1 MTRKNLSVR
10 QRRVSTELRALRLA
24 KGLSCDDVAKA
35 IGCSESKISRPET
48 GERGLNADDVAAI
61 LGYLQAPAKLRHELI
76 SLVRE
81 GEARNWHAIHEKLPG
96 HWKDLIR
103 FEREASALCNYEP
116 LLIPLAQTPDY
127 ARAILRGANGK
138 LSDIEIDTLVATRMG
153 RQVVLGRAQVH
164 LLIDEIVLRRR
175 LGDPVMM
182 HAQLQ
187 HLAALGSR
195 ADVTVQVVP
204 HDVAAHPGMDGP
216 FLILDFPDQ
225 PTLVYVES

>member
-1 MTRKNLSVR
+1 
-10 QRRVSTELRALRLA
+10 
-24 KGLSCDDVAKA
+24 
-35 IGCSESKISRPET
+35 
-48 GERGLNADDVAAI
+48 
-61 LGYLQAPAKLRHELI
+61 
-76 SLVRE
+76 
-81 GEARNWHAIHEKLPG
+81 
-96 HWKDLIR
+96 
-103 FEREASALCNYEP
+103 
-116 LLIPLAQTPDY
+116 
-127 ARAILRGANGK
+127 
-138 LSDIEIDTLVATRMG
+138 MG